1 MMQLISY
8 PEPQTWSRLL
18 ARPVMDMKTA
28 FEAVE
33 PIMEAVR
40 LNGDKAVKEYSE
52 KFDGVKPDSLVFTA
66 EQLQHGASQISTELA
81 QAIRIAH
88 SNIEAFHRTQ
98 LKQEEALETMP
109 GVLCWRKSIPVDRV
123 GLYVP
128 GGSAPLFS
136 TLLMLGIP
144 ARLAGCRQLVVCTP
158 PDKQGNIHPAICFTA
173 LLLGIQEVYTIG
185 GAQAIAAMT
194 FGTDTVPAVDKL
206 FGPGNQYVTAAKQ
219 KAQAYGVA
227 IDMPAG
233 PSEVLV
239 VADSGANPDWV
250 AMDLLAQAEH
260 GADSQVIL
268 LCTERSVMEA
278 VADSVERLVLL
289 LPRKDVAQKALSN
302 SKAIL
307 LEDKQQVLD
316 CLNAYAPEHLILQV
330 SDPEAWVAGIVNAG
344 SVFMGYHTPESAGD
358 YASGTNHTLP
368 TNGWARSYSGVSVD
382 SFVKKVTFQRLT
394 NEGVNNLGPHVE
406 AMAEAEGLEAHRL
419 AMKLRRNAE

>member
-40 LNGDKAVKEYSE
+40 LYGDKAVQEYTE
-52 KFDGVKPDSLVFTA
+52 KFDGVKPERLVYS
-66 EQLQHGASQISTELA
+66 EDQLKEGAQKISTTLA
-81 QAIRIAH
+81 EAIQVAH
-88 SNIEAFHRTQ
+88 RNIEAFHKTQ

-109 GVLCWRKSIPVDRV
+109 GVLCWRKAIPVDRV

-158 PDKQGNIHPAICFTA
+158 PDKQGQIHPAICYTA
-173 LLLGIQEVYTIG
+173 LLLGIKEVYAVG

-194 FGTDTVPAVDKL
+194 FGTATVPAVDKL

-289 LPRKDVAQKALSN
+289 LPRKEAAQKALSN

-307 LEDKQQVLD
+307 LENKQQVLD

-330 SDPEAWVAGIVNAG
+330 AEPEEWVAGIINAG

-406 AMAEAEGLEAHRL
+406 AMAAAEGLEAHRL
-419 AMKLRRNAE
+419 AMKLRREGE